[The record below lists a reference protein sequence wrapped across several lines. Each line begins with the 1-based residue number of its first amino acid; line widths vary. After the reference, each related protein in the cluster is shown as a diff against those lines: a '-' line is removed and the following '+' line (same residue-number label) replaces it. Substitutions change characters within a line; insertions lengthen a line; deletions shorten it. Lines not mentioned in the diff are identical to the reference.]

1 MKTVLYSDREENTQA
16 QQERKEPVIEFTPEQ
31 TEVIS
36 QPEKPAKN
44 NTWVWVVVAIVVM
57 LIIVGLVYYMNMK
70 KRKENGTTERTT
82 N

>member
-1 MKTVLYSDREENTQA
+1 MKKILYSDREETTQA

-36 QPEKPAKN
+36 QPEKPVKN

-70 KRKENGTTERTT
+70 KRKENGTAERTT